1 MVSNKRYFS
10 PPPQAMSSLR
20 KYTSISAEADATRKA
35 SIKVIQRALVVE
47 DENKKKEKTIRD
59 LVRISTQKS
68 RSMSGCMKLG
78 SSDPTMKIAFPLRHI
93 VLQNCTAAHITQM
106 LSGAKST
113 STPISTYEQY
123 YYYYNPPQHQLPRQ
137 PATESE

>member
-20 KYTSISAEADATRKA
+20 KYTSISAEAHTSRET
-35 SIKVIQRALVVE
+35 SIKVIQRALD
-47 DENKKKEKTIRD
+47 DERKNKEKTIRE
-59 LVRISTQKS
+59 LVHISTRKS
-68 RSMSGCMKLG
+68 RRMSGSMKLG

-93 VLQNCTAAHITQM
+93 VLQNRTAAHITQM
-106 LSGAKST
+106 LSGAKCS

-123 YYYYNPPQHQLPRQ
+123 YYYYNPPKHQLTRQ